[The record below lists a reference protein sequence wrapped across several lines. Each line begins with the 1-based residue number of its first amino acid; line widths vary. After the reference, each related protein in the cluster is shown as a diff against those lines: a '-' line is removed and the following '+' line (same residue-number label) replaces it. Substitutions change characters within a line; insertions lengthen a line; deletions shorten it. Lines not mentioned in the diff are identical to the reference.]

1 MAFRAGGGRRRQ
13 RFSAF
18 MATFFLVSFLSFSK
32 WKEKRQ
38 VGLWGP
44 EAAVTEEEEEEAG
57 ARRSG
62 PGLAGRRLRGK
73 GRRKGRWE
81 AAEPGTARWRRLAAR
96 SRAGSRCWA
105 GAWRCAVCAGRARC
119 GVAAMSGKN

>member
-44 EAAVTEEEEEEAG
+44 EAAVTEEEEEAG

-62 PGLAGRRLRGK
+62 PGLAGRRLRGR
-73 GRRKGRWE
+73 GRGRE
-81 AAEPGTARWRRLAAR
+81 R
-96 SRAGSRCWA
+96 
-105 GAWRCAVCAGRARC
+105 GR
-119 GVAAMSGKN
+119 